1 MPKKKR
7 RILSMGYFSDI
18 FASRVRKA
26 QYSDVQ
32 VVVGLQAK
40 DRFVEDWFYAAC
52 KRYFM
57 DKFNEIFFD
66 LDRKQEVFQ
75 VAFIKL
81 WTQID
86 DKRIRVQE
94 DKLYRQKASGLY
106 EPMTCTLFTFLMAIA
121 KNEYREIVRENKEEY
136 YDEFFEDEEHAE
148 VLVTSWDSEEDID
161 EQKNRIVAECIN
173 GMPPRCIEILTL
185 FYYEGKSLDEIM
197 EIRKD
202 KSSSK
207 DGLKTAKNKC
217 MTTLKE
223 RILSQFE
230 KYHLKA

>member
-1 MPKKKR
+1 
-7 RILSMGYFSDI
+7 MGYFSI
-18 FASRVRKA
+18 KSASRVRKA
-26 QYSDVQ
+26 HYTDTQ
-32 VVVGLQAK
+32 VVIGLQAK
-40 DRFVEDWFYAAC
+40 DRSIEDWFYAEC

-66 LDRKQEVFQ
+66 LDRKQEVYQ
-75 VAFIKL
+75 DAFIKL

-86 DKRIRVQE
+86 DKRIRVQD
-94 DKLYRQKASGLY
+94 DKLFRQQASGLY
-106 EPMTCTLFTFLMAIA
+106 HPMTCTLLTFLMAIA

-136 YDEFFEDEEHAE
+136 YAEFFEDEESAE
-148 VLVTSWDSEEDID
+148 VLVTSWDNEEDAE

-197 EIRKD
+197 EIRKE

-217 MTTLKE
+217 MNSLKE
-223 RILSQFE
+223 RITEKFE